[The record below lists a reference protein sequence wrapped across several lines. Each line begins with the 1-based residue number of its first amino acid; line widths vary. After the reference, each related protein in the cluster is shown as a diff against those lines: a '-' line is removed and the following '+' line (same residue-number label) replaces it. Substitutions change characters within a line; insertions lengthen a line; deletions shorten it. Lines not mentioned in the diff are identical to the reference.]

1 MPTRSDKMLDYCIGV
16 AKEFQS
22 RINRMQAFVKRHNLS
37 SGGANETI
45 LREFLSA
52 HAPTACQVGQGF
64 ICHPTDGDSV
74 SRQCDI
80 LVFDQSNFPVIHSDG
95 SVKVVLPDAARMVV
109 EVKTRFTRK
118 EVGSSLLNVEAAKKL
133 NPEMT
138 GVIFAFGSPGLGSVL
153 DNLQGYPDYIHTDEK
168 PTAVLLFDKGVVIHR
183 WGLMRGRD
191 IDRAPGRDPE
201 AFGVRVAKRDK
212 GAVVVTFLL
221 LHFFENVAP
230 GLLWSSVAN
239 MLLDLLEEHTEE
251 AHGDIYIGPRRP
263 AAGAGRPP
271 RKAAK
276 KRSGK
281 RAGV

>member
-1 MPTRSDKMLDYCIGV
+1 MPTRSDKMLDYCIGI

-22 RINRMQAFVKRHNLS
+22 RINRMQTFVKKHNLS

-52 HAPTACQVGQGF
+52 HAPTTYEVGQGF
-64 ICHPTDGDSV
+64 ISDPIDRDAV

-109 EVKTRFTRK
+109 EVKTRFTKK
-118 EVGSSLLNVEAAKKL
+118 EVESSLLNVEAAKKL
-133 NPEMT
+133 NTQMT
-138 GVIFAFGSPGLGSVL
+138 GVVFAFGSPSLRSVVN
-153 DNLQGYPDYIHTDEK
+153 NLQRYPDYIHTDEK
-168 PTAVLLFDKGVVIHR
+168 PTAILLFDRGIVIHR

-191 IDRAPGRDPE
+191 IDRTPGRDPE
-201 AFGVRVAKRDK
+201 AFGVRVARRDK

-221 LHFFENVAP
+221 LHFFETVAH

-239 MLLDLLEEHTEE
+239 MLLDMLEEHTEE
-251 AHGDIYIGPRRP
+251 AHEDIYVGPRRP
-263 AAGAGRPP
+263 ASGTARPP
-271 RKAAK
+271 RTAAK
-276 KRSGK
+276 KRSAKGA
-281 RAGV
+281 RV